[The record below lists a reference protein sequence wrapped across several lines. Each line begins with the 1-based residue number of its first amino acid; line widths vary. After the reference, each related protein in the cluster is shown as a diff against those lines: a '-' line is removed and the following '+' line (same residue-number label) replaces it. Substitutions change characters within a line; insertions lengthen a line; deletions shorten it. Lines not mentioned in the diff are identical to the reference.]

1 MIHSN
6 KIRFLLISQFNYCIF
21 ARIIFNGMQQKR
33 FFKHI
38 YPVAILLILLCFTNF
53 LFADSYYFF
62 VQFKDKNDTPY
73 SLDNPAAY
81 LSSRS
86 IQRRSEQHIAIDSTD
101 LPINPNYISQVVN
114 QGVFFHSASKWMNG
128 ITVQT
133 TDSSLMGLIRP
144 LSFVQQVYY
153 TGKILTTGQPAP
165 ALRTKRMDP
174 EDTQEFEHDVEPVYE
189 LEYGYAAAQLNQLN
203 GKVLHDAGYT
213 GKDILIGVL
222 DAGFRNVN
230 TNPAFD
236 SLRIQNR
243 LSGAKSIIDPSVNV
257 YQEDTH
263 GANVLSIMAGNLPG
277 QFVGVAPHASYWLIQ
292 TEYVPSEY
300 MFEVDFWVRGL
311 EFADSLGVD
320 VINSSLGYTQFDD
333 TTMNFIYADMN
344 GQVSRASRAAY
355 LAFRKGIIVCTS
367 AGNDGNTTW
376 KHISSPADADGIL
389 TAGAVNTNGTIAA
402 FSSFGPT
409 ADSRIKPEVCATG
422 WGTTLVDLNGNLVF
436 NGNGTSYSS
445 PIIAGLT
452 ACYLQYCKEQLPQ
465 SYNIDLIRQHIINSA
480 NRFSSPDNQY
490 GYGIPD
496 FQHVLYQTA
505 TNNRNEIKCEFPVK
519 LKYLTGTGEIWIIR
533 QATFE
538 NEELCLQIITSTGK
552 IIFRQLLGNSVETL
566 NISHLPAGFYLAQI
580 SCPGY
585 SQVSKILIP

>member
-1 MIHSN
+1 
-6 KIRFLLISQFNYCIF
+6 
-21 ARIIFNGMQQKR
+21 MQQKR

-38 YPVAILLILLCFTNF
+38 YPVAISLILLCFTNF

-86 IQRRSEQHIAIDSTD
+86 IQRRSEQQIAIDSTD
-101 LPINPNYISQVVN
+101 LPVNTSYISQVIN
-114 QGVFFHSASKWMNG
+114 QGVSFHSASKWMNG
-128 ITVQT
+128 ITVLT
-133 TDSSLMGLIRP
+133 ADSSLMGSIRP
-144 LSFVQQVYY
+144 LSFVQEVSY
-153 TGKILTTGQPAP
+153 TGKILTAQPVP
-165 ALRTKRMDP
+165 ARYTKRINP
-174 EDTQEFEHDVEPVYE
+174 EDEQEFEHDVEPVYE
-189 LEYGYAAAQLNQLN
+189 LKYGYAAAQLNQLN
-203 GKVLHDAGYT
+203 GKALHDAGYT
-213 GKDILIGVL
+213 GKNILIGVL
-222 DAGFRNVN
+222 DAGFRNVD

-243 LSGAKSIIDPSVNV
+243 LSGIKSIIDPSVNV

-292 TEYVPSEY
+292 TEYVPTEY

-320 VINSSLGYTQFDD
+320 VVNSSLGYTQFDD
-333 TTMNFIYADMN
+333 ASMNFTYADMN

-355 LAFRKGIIVCTS
+355 LASRKGIIVCTS
-367 AGNDGNTTW
+367 AGNDGNKTW
-376 KHISSPADADGIL
+376 KYISSPADADGIL
-389 TAGAVNTNGTIAA
+389 TVGAVNTSGTIAA

-445 PIIAGLT
+445 PIMAGLT
-452 ACYLQYCKEQLPQ
+452 ACYLQYCMEQLPQ
-465 SYNIDLIRQHIINSA
+465 SYRVDLIRQHIINSA
-480 NRFSSPDNQY
+480 DRFNSPDNQY

-496 FQHVLYQTA
+496 FQHVLHQTV
-505 TNNRNEIKCEFPVK
+505 TNNRRELQTEFPVK
-519 LKYLTGTGEIWIIR
+519 LKYLAETGEVRIMK
-533 QATFE
+533 QPAFE
-538 NEELCLQIITSTGK
+538 TQGLFFQIITPTGK
-552 IIFRQLLGNSVETL
+552 IIHQQLLSDMVDAVNVSY
-566 NISHLPAGFYLAQI
+566 LPAGFYLARIRYQ
-580 SCPGY
+580 GY

>member
-1 MIHSN
+1 MIHGAN
-6 KIRFLLISQFNYCIF
+6 LQPLLISQFNYCIF

-33 FFKHI
+33 FFKHMC
-38 YPVAILLILLCFTNF
+38 PVAISLILLCFTNF

-62 VQFKDKNDTPY
+62 VQLKDKNNTPY
-73 SLDNPAAY
+73 TLDNPAAY
-81 LSSRS
+81 LSSKS
-86 IQRRSEQHIAIDSTD
+86 IQRRSQQQIAIDSTD
-101 LPINPNYISQVVN
+101 LPVNTSYINQIIN
-114 QGVFFHSASKWMNG
+114 QGVSFHSSSKWMNG
-128 ITVQT
+128 ITVIT
-133 TDSSLMGLIRP
+133 NDSSLMGLIRP
-144 LSFVQQVYY
+144 LSFVKRVEY
-153 TGKILTTGQPAP
+153 TGKILTAQPAP

-174 EDTQEFEHDVEPVYE
+174 EDEQEFEHDVEPVYE

-203 GKVLHDAGYT
+203 GKALHDVGYT

-222 DAGFRNVN
+222 DAGFRNVD

-243 LSGAKSIIDPSVNV
+243 LSGFKSIIDPSVNV

-277 QFVGVAPHASYWLIQ
+277 QFVGAAPHASFWLIQ
-292 TEYVPSEY
+292 TEYVPTEY

-320 VINSSLGYTQFDD
+320 IVNSSLGYTQFDD
-333 TTMNFIYADMN
+333 TSMNFTYADMN

-355 LAFRKGIIVCTS
+355 LASRKGIIVCTS
-367 AGNDGNTTW
+367 AGNDGNKTW
-376 KHISSPADADGIL
+376 KYISSPADADGIL
-389 TAGAVNTNGTIAA
+389 TVGAVNSSGTIAA

-445 PIIAGLT
+445 PIIAGLA

-465 SYNIDLIRQHIINSA
+465 SYSVDLIRQHIINSTD
-480 NRFSSPDNQY
+480 RFSSPDNQY

-496 FQHVLYQTA
+496 FQQVLYQTA
-505 TNNRNEIKCEFPVK
+505 TNNRFELQAEFPVK
-519 LKYLTGTGEIWIIR
+519 LKYLAETGEISIIK
-533 QATFE
+533 QPTSE
-538 NEELCLQIITSTGK
+538 NQELLLQIFTPTGK
-552 IIFRQLLGNSVETL
+552 IIHQQLLADMVDAV
-566 NISHLPAGFYLAQI
+566 NIRHLPAGFYLARI
-580 SCPGY
+580 SYQGY

>member
-1 MIHSN
+1 MIHGAN
-6 KIRFLLISQFNYCIF
+6 LQPLLISQFNYCIF
-21 ARIIFNGMQQKR
+21 ARIIFNGMQQKK

-38 YPVAILLILLCFTNF
+38 YPVAISLILLCFTNF

-62 VQFKDKNDTPY
+62 VQFKDKNNTPY

-81 LSSRS
+81 LGSKS
-86 IQRRSEQHIAIDSTD
+86 IQRRSEQQIAIDSTD
-101 LPINPNYISQVVN
+101 LPVNTSYINQIIN
-114 QGVFFHSASKWMNG
+114 QGVSFHSASKWMNG
-128 ITVQT
+128 ITVIT
-133 TDSSLMGLIRP
+133 NDSSLMGLIRP
-144 LSFVQQVYY
+144 LSFVKRVEY
-153 TGKILTTGQPAP
+153 TGKILTAQPAP

-174 EDTQEFEHDVEPVYE
+174 EDEQEFEHDVEPVYE

-203 GKVLHDAGYT
+203 GKALHDVGYT

-222 DAGFRNVN
+222 DAGFRNVD

-243 LSGAKSIIDPSVNV
+243 LSGVKNIINPSADV

-292 TEYVPSEY
+292 TEYVPTEY
-300 MFEVDFWVRGL
+300 MVEVDFWVRGL
-311 EFADSLGVD
+311 EFTDSLGVD
-320 VINSSLGYTQFDD
+320 IVNSSLGYTQFDD
-333 TTMNFIYADMN
+333 TSMNFTYADMN

-355 LAFRKGIIVCTS
+355 LASRKGIIVCTS
-367 AGNDGNTTW
+367 AGNDGNKAW
-376 KHISSPADADGIL
+376 KYISSPADADGIL
-389 TAGAVNTNGTIAA
+389 TVGAVNSSGTIAA

-445 PIIAGLT
+445 PIIAGLA

-465 SYNIDLIRQHIINSA
+465 SYRVDLIRQHIINSTD
-480 NRFSSPDNQY
+480 RFSSPDNQY

-496 FQHVLYQTA
+496 FQQVLYQTA
-505 TNNRNEIKCEFPVK
+505 TNNRFELQAEFPVK
-519 LKYLTGTGEIWIIR
+519 LKYLAETGEISIIK
-533 QATFE
+533 QPTSE
-538 NEELCLQIITSTGK
+538 NQELLLQIITPTGK
-552 IIFRQLLGNSVETL
+552 IIHQQLFADMVDAVS
-566 NISHLPAGFYLAQI
+566 ISHLPAGFYLAQI
-580 SCPGY
+580 SYFGY
-585 SQVSKILIP
+585 SQISKILIP

>member
-1 MIHSN
+1 
-6 KIRFLLISQFNYCIF
+6 
-21 ARIIFNGMQQKR
+21 MQQKR

-38 YPVAILLILLCFTNF
+38 YPVAISLILLCFTNF
-53 LFADSYYFF
+53 LFADSYSFF
-62 VQFKDKNDTPY
+62 VQLKDKNNTPY
-73 SLDNPAAY
+73 TLDNPAAY
-81 LSSRS
+81 LSSKS
-86 IQRRSEQHIAIDSTD
+86 IQRRSQQQIAIDSTD
-101 LPINPNYISQVVN
+101 LPVNTSYINQIIN
-114 QGVFFHSASKWMNG
+114 QGVSFHSSSKWMNG
-128 ITVQT
+128 ITVIT
-133 TDSSLMGLIRP
+133 NDSSLMGLIRP
-144 LSFVQQVYY
+144 LSFVKRVEY
-153 TGKILTTGQPAP
+153 TGKILTAQPAP

-174 EDTQEFEHDVEPVYE
+174 EDEQEFEHDVEPVYE
-189 LEYGYAAAQLNQLN
+189 FEYGYAAAQLNQLN
-203 GKVLHDAGYT
+203 GKALHDVGYT

-222 DAGFRNVN
+222 DAGFRNVD

-243 LSGAKSIIDPSVNV
+243 LSGVKNIINPSANV

-292 TEYVPSEY
+292 TEYVPTEY
-300 MFEVDFWVRGL
+300 MVEVDFWVRGL

-320 VINSSLGYTQFDD
+320 IVNSSLGYTQFDD
-333 TTMNFIYADMN
+333 ASMNFTYADMN

-355 LAFRKGIIVCTS
+355 LASRKGIIVCTS
-367 AGNDGNTTW
+367 AGNDGNKAW
-376 KHISSPADADGIL
+376 KYISSPADADGIL
-389 TAGAVNTNGTIAA
+389 TVGAVNSSGTIAA

-445 PIIAGLT
+445 PIIAGLA

-465 SYNIDLIRQHIINSA
+465 SYSVDLIRQHIINSTD
-480 NRFSSPDNQY
+480 RFSSPDNQY

-496 FQHVLYQTA
+496 FQQVLYQTA
-505 TNNRNEIKCEFPVK
+505 TNNRFELQAEFPVK
-519 LKYLTGTGEIWIIR
+519 LKYLAETGEISIIK
-533 QATFE
+533 QPTFE
-538 NEELCLQIITSTGK
+538 NQALFLQIITPTGK
-552 IIFRQLLGNSVETL
+552 IIHQQLLTDMVDAV

-580 SCPGY
+580 SYQGY

>member
-1 MIHSN
+1 
-6 KIRFLLISQFNYCIF
+6 
-21 ARIIFNGMQQKR
+21 MQQKR

-38 YPVAILLILLCFTNF
+38 YPVAISLILLCFTNF

-62 VQFKDKNDTPY
+62 FQFKDKNDTPY

-86 IQRRSEQHIAIDSTD
+86 IQRRSEQQIAIDSTD
-101 LPINPNYISQVVN
+101 FPVNTSYISQVVN

-153 TGKILTTGQPAP
+153 TGKILTVQPVP

-174 EDTQEFEHDVEPVYE
+174 EDAQEFEHDVEPVYE

-203 GKVLHDAGYT
+203 GKALHDAGYT
-213 GKDILIGVL
+213 GKNILIGVL
-222 DAGFRNVN
+222 DAGFRNVD

-243 LSGAKSIIDPSVNV
+243 LSGIKSIIDPSVNV

-292 TEYVPSEY
+292 TEYVPTEY

-320 VINSSLGYTQFDD
+320 VVNSSLGYTQFDD
-333 TTMNFIYADMN
+333 ASMNFTYADMN

-355 LAFRKGIIVCTS
+355 LASRKGIIVCTS
-367 AGNDGNTTW
+367 AGNDGNKTW
-376 KHISSPADADGIL
+376 KYISSPADADGIL
-389 TAGAVNTNGTIAA
+389 TVGAVNTSGTIAA

-445 PIIAGLT
+445 PIMAGLT
-452 ACYLQYCKEQLPQ
+452 ACYLQYCMEQLPQ
-465 SYNIDLIRQHIINSA
+465 SYRVDLIRQHIINSA
-480 NRFSSPDNQY
+480 DRFNSPDNQY

-496 FQHVLYQTA
+496 FQHVLHQTV
-505 TNNRNEIKCEFPVK
+505 TNNRRELQTEFPVK
-519 LKYLTGTGEIWIIR
+519 LKYLAETGEVRIMK
-533 QATFE
+533 QPAFE
-538 NEELCLQIITSTGK
+538 TQGLFFQIITPTGK
-552 IIFRQLLGNSVETL
+552 IIHQQLLSDMVDAVNVSY
-566 NISHLPAGFYLAQI
+566 LPAGFYLARIRYQ
-580 SCPGY
+580 GY

>member
-1 MIHSN
+1 MIHGAN
-6 KIRFLLISQFNYCIF
+6 LHALLISQFNYCIF

-62 VQFKDKNDTPY
+62 VQFKDKNNTPY

-81 LSSRS
+81 LSSKS
-86 IQRRSEQHIAIDSTD
+86 IQRRSEQQIAIDSTD
-101 LPINPNYISQVVN
+101 LPVNATYINQVVN
-114 QGVFFHSASKWMNG
+114 QGVSFHSSSKWMNG
-128 ITVQT
+128 ITVIT
-133 TDSSLMGLIRP
+133 NDSSLMGLIRP
-144 LSFVQQVYY
+144 LSFVKRVEY
-153 TGKILTTGQPAP
+153 TGKILTAQPAP

-174 EDTQEFEHDVEPVYE
+174 EDAQEFEHDVEPVYE

-203 GKVLHDAGYT
+203 GKALHDMGYT

-222 DAGFRNVN
+222 DAGFRNVD

-243 LSGAKSIIDPSVNV
+243 LSGIKSIIDPSVNV

-292 TEYVPSEY
+292 TEYVPTEY
-300 MFEVDFWVRGL
+300 MVEVDFWVRGL

-320 VINSSLGYTQFDD
+320 VINSSLGYTEFDD
-333 TTMNFIYADMN
+333 ISMNFTYADMN

-355 LAFRKGIIVCTS
+355 LASRKGIIVCTS
-367 AGNDGNTTW
+367 AGNDGDKTW
-376 KHISSPADADGIL
+376 KYIGSPADADGIL
-389 TAGAVNTNGTIAA
+389 TVGAVNTSGTIAA

-422 WGTTLVDLNGNLVF
+422 WGTVYVNLNGDVVT
-436 NGNGTSYSS
+436 GNGTSYSS
-445 PIIAGLT
+445 PIITGLV
-452 ACYLQYCKEQLPQ
+452 ACYLQYCKEHLPQ
-465 SYNIDLIRQHIINSA
+465 SYSVDLIRQHIINSTD
-480 NRFSSPDNQY
+480 RFSSPDNQY

-496 FQHVLYQTA
+496 FQQVLYQTA
-505 TNNRNEIKCEFPVK
+505 TNNRFELQAEFPVK
-519 LKYLTGTGEIWIIR
+519 LKYLAETGEISIIK
-533 QATFE
+533 QPTSE
-538 NEELCLQIITSTGK
+538 NQELLLQIFTPTGK
-552 IIFRQLLGNSVETL
+552 IIHQQLLADMVDAV
-566 NISHLPAGFYLAQI
+566 NIRHLPAGFYLARI
-580 SCPGY
+580 SYQGY

>member
-1 MIHSN
+1 
-6 KIRFLLISQFNYCIF
+6 
-21 ARIIFNGMQQKR
+21 MQQKR

-38 YPVAILLILLCFTNF
+38 YPVAISLILLCFTNF

-86 IQRRSEQHIAIDSTD
+86 IQRRSEQQIAIDSTD
-101 LPINPNYISQVVN
+101 FPVNTSYISQVVN

-153 TGKILTTGQPAP
+153 TGKILTVQPVP

-174 EDTQEFEHDVEPVYE
+174 EDAQEFEHDVEPVYE

-203 GKVLHDAGYT
+203 GKALHDAGYT
-213 GKDILIGVL
+213 GKNILIGVL
-222 DAGFRNVN
+222 DAGFRNVD

-243 LSGAKSIIDPSVNV
+243 LSGIKSIIDPSVNV

-292 TEYVPSEY
+292 TEYVPTEY

-320 VINSSLGYTQFDD
+320 VVNSSLGYTQFDD
-333 TTMNFIYADMN
+333 ASMNFTYADMN

-355 LAFRKGIIVCTS
+355 LASRKGIIVCTS
-367 AGNDGNTTW
+367 AGNDGNKTW
-376 KHISSPADADGIL
+376 KYISSPADADGIL
-389 TAGAVNTNGTIAA
+389 TVGAVNTSGTIAA

-445 PIIAGLT
+445 PIMAGLT
-452 ACYLQYCKEQLPQ
+452 ACYLQYCMEQLPQ
-465 SYNIDLIRQHIINSA
+465 SYRVDLIRQHIINSA
-480 NRFSSPDNQY
+480 DRFNSPDNQY

-496 FQHVLYQTA
+496 FQHVLHQTV
-505 TNNRNEIKCEFPVK
+505 TNNRRELQTEFPVK
-519 LKYLTGTGEIWIIR
+519 LKYLAETGEVRIMK
-533 QATFE
+533 QPAFE
-538 NEELCLQIITSTGK
+538 TQGLFFQIITPTGK
-552 IIFRQLLGNSVETL
+552 IIHQQLLSDMVDAVNVSY
-566 NISHLPAGFYLAQI
+566 LPAGFYLARIRYQ
-580 SCPGY
+580 GY

>member
-1 MIHSN
+1 MIHGAN
-6 KIRFLLISQFNYCIF
+6 LHALLISQFNYCIF

-62 VQFKDKNDTPY
+62 VQFKDKNNSPY

-81 LSSRS
+81 LSSKS
-86 IQRRSEQHIAIDSTD
+86 IQRRSEQQIAIDSTD
-101 LPINPNYISQVVN
+101 LPVNATYINQVVN
-114 QGVFFHSASKWMNG
+114 QGVSFHSSSKWMNG
-128 ITVQT
+128 ITVIT
-133 TDSSLMGLIRP
+133 NDSSLMGLIRP
-144 LSFVQQVYY
+144 LSFVKRVEY
-153 TGKILTTGQPAP
+153 TGKILTAQPAP

-174 EDTQEFEHDVEPVYE
+174 EDAQEFEHDVEPVYE

-203 GKVLHDAGYT
+203 GKALHDMGYT

-222 DAGFRNVN
+222 DAGFRNVD

-243 LSGAKSIIDPSVNV
+243 LSGIKSIIDPSVNV

-292 TEYVPSEY
+292 TEYVPTEY
-300 MFEVDFWVRGL
+300 MVEVDFWVRGL

-320 VINSSLGYTQFDD
+320 VINSSLGYTEFDD
-333 TTMNFIYADMN
+333 ISMNFTYADMN

-355 LAFRKGIIVCTS
+355 LASRKGIIVCTS
-367 AGNDGNTTW
+367 AGNDGNKAW
-376 KHISSPADADGIL
+376 KYISSPADADGIL
-389 TAGAVNTNGTIAA
+389 TVGAVNSSGTIAA

-445 PIIAGLT
+445 PIIAGLA

-465 SYNIDLIRQHIINSA
+465 SYSVDLIRQHIINSTD
-480 NRFSSPDNQY
+480 RFSSPDNQY

-496 FQHVLYQTA
+496 FQQVLYQTA
-505 TNNRNEIKCEFPVK
+505 TNNRFELQAEFPVK
-519 LKYLTGTGEIWIIR
+519 LKYLAETGEISIIK
-533 QATFE
+533 QPTSE
-538 NEELCLQIITSTGK
+538 NQELLLQIITPTGK
-552 IIFRQLLGNSVETL
+552 IIHQQLLADMVDAV
-566 NISHLPAGFYLAQI
+566 NIRHLPAGLYLARI
-580 SCPGY
+580 SYQGY

>member
-1 MIHSN
+1 
-6 KIRFLLISQFNYCIF
+6 
-21 ARIIFNGMQQKR
+21 MQQKR

-38 YPVAILLILLCFTNF
+38 YPVAISLILLCFTNF

-62 VQFKDKNDTPY
+62 VQFKDKNNTPY

-86 IQRRSEQHIAIDSTD
+86 IQRRSEQQIAIDSTD
-101 LPINPNYISQVVN
+101 FPVNTSYISQVVN

-153 TGKILTTGQPAP
+153 TGKILTVQPVP

-174 EDTQEFEHDVEPVYE
+174 EDAQEFEHDVEPVYE

-203 GKVLHDAGYT
+203 GKALHDAGYT
-213 GKDILIGVL
+213 GKNILIGVL
-222 DAGFRNVN
+222 DAGFRNVD

-243 LSGAKSIIDPSVNV
+243 LSGIKSIIDPSVNV

-292 TEYVPSEY
+292 TEYVPTEY

-320 VINSSLGYTQFDD
+320 VVNSSLGYTQFDD
-333 TTMNFIYADMN
+333 ASMNFTYADMN

-355 LAFRKGIIVCTS
+355 LASRKGIIVCTS
-367 AGNDGNTTW
+367 AGNDGNKTW
-376 KHISSPADADGIL
+376 KYISSPADADGIL
-389 TAGAVNTNGTIAA
+389 TVGAVNTSGTIAA

-445 PIIAGLT
+445 PIMAGLT
-452 ACYLQYCKEQLPQ
+452 ACYLQYCMEQLPQ
-465 SYNIDLIRQHIINSA
+465 SYRVDLIRQHIINSA
-480 NRFSSPDNQY
+480 DRFNSPDNQY

-496 FQHVLYQTA
+496 FQHVLHQTV
-505 TNNRNEIKCEFPVK
+505 TNNRRELQTEFPVK
-519 LKYLTGTGEIWIIR
+519 LKYLAETGEVRIMK
-533 QATFE
+533 QPAFE
-538 NEELCLQIITSTGK
+538 TQGLFFQIITPTGK
-552 IIFRQLLGNSVETL
+552 IIHQQLLSDMVDAVNVSY
-566 NISHLPAGFYLAQI
+566 LPAGFYLARIRYQ
-580 SCPGY
+580 GY

>member
-1 MIHSN
+1 
-6 KIRFLLISQFNYCIF
+6 
-21 ARIIFNGMQQKR
+21 MQQKR

-38 YPVAILLILLCFTNF
+38 YPVAISLILLCFTNF

-86 IQRRSEQHIAIDSTD
+86 IQRRSEQQIAIDSTD
-101 LPINPNYISQVVN
+101 LPVNTSYISQVIN
-114 QGVFFHSASKWMNG
+114 QGVSFHSASKWMNG
-128 ITVQT
+128 ITVLT
-133 TDSSLMGLIRP
+133 ADSSLMGSIRP
-144 LSFVQQVYY
+144 LSFVQEVSY
-153 TGKILTTGQPAP
+153 TGKILTAQPVP
-165 ALRTKRMDP
+165 ARYTKRINP
-174 EDTQEFEHDVEPVYE
+174 EDEQEFEHDVEPVYE
-189 LEYGYAAAQLNQLN
+189 LKYGYAAAQLNQLN
-203 GKVLHDAGYT
+203 GKALHDAGYT
-213 GKDILIGVL
+213 GKNILIGVL
-222 DAGFRNVN
+222 DAGFRNVD

-243 LSGAKSIIDPSVNV
+243 LSGIKSIIDPSVNV

-292 TEYVPSEY
+292 TEYVPTEY

-320 VINSSLGYTQFDD
+320 VVNSSLGYTQFDD
-333 TTMNFIYADMN
+333 ASMNFTYADMN

-355 LAFRKGIIVCTS
+355 LASRKGIIVCTS
-367 AGNDGNTTW
+367 AGNDGDKTW
-376 KHISSPADADGIL
+376 KYISSPADADGIL
-389 TAGAVNTNGTIAA
+389 TVGAVNSSGTIAA

-422 WGTTLVDLNGNLVF
+422 WGTTLVDLNSNLVF

-465 SYNIDLIRQHIINSA
+465 SYSVDLIRQHIINSTD
-480 NRFSSPDNQY
+480 RFSSPDSQY

-496 FQHVLYQTA
+496 FQQVLYQTA
-505 TNNRNEIKCEFPVK
+505 TNNRFELQAEFPVK
-519 LKYLTGTGEIWIIR
+519 LKYLAETGEISIIK
-533 QATFE
+533 QPTFE
-538 NEELCLQIITSTGK
+538 NQALFLQIITPTGK
-552 IIFRQLLGNSVETL
+552 IIHQQLLADMVDAV

-580 SCPGY
+580 SYQGY

>member
-1 MIHSN
+1 MIQKKN
-6 KIRFLLISQFNYCIF
+6 PIRKPAITTLLIF
-21 ARIIFNGMQQKR
+21 
-33 FFKHI
+33 
-38 YPVAILLILLCFTNF
+38 LCFTNF

-62 VQFKDKNDTPY
+62 VQFKDKNDTSY

-81 LSSRS
+81 LSSKS
-86 IQRRSEQHIAIDSTD
+86 IQRRSEQQIAIDSTD
-101 LPINPNYISQVVN
+101 LPVNTSYINQIIN
-114 QGVFFHSASKWMNG
+114 QGVSFHSASKWMNG
-128 ITVQT
+128 ITVIT
-133 TDSSLMGLIRP
+133 NDSSLMGLIRP
-144 LSFVQQVYY
+144 LSFVKRVEY
-153 TGKILTTGQPAP
+153 TGKILTAQPAP

-174 EDTQEFEHDVEPVYE
+174 EDEQEFEHDIEPVYE
-189 LEYGYAAAQLNQLN
+189 LKYGYAAAQLNQLN
-203 GKVLHDAGYT
+203 GKALHDEGYT

-222 DAGFRNVN
+222 DAGFRNVD

-243 LSGAKSIIDPSVNV
+243 LSGVKSIIDPSVNV
-257 YQEDTH
+257 YQEDSH

-277 QFVGVAPHASYWLIQ
+277 QFVGAAPHASFWLIQ
-292 TEYVPSEY
+292 TEYVPTEY

-320 VINSSLGYTQFDD
+320 VVNSSLGYTQFDD
-333 TTMNFIYADMN
+333 ASMNFTYADMN

-355 LAFRKGIIVCTS
+355 LASRKGIIVCTS
-367 AGNDGNTTW
+367 AGNDGNKTW
-376 KHISSPADADGIL
+376 KYISSPADADGIL
-389 TAGAVNTNGTIAA
+389 TVGGVNTSGTIAA

-445 PIIAGLT
+445 PIMAGLT

-465 SYNIDLIRQHIINSA
+465 SYRVDLIRQHIINSA
-480 NRFSSPDNQY
+480 DRFNSPDNQY

-496 FQHVLYQTA
+496 FQHVLHQTV
-505 TNNRNEIKCEFPVK
+505 TNNQRELQTEFPVK
-519 LKYLTGTGEIWIIR
+519 LKYLAETGEVRIMK
-533 QATFE
+533 QPAFE
-538 NEELCLQIITSTGK
+538 TQGLFFQIITPTGK
-552 IIFRQLLGNSVETL
+552 IIHQQLLSDMVDAVNV
-566 NISHLPAGFYLAQI
+566 SHLPAGFYLAQI
-580 SCPGY
+580 IYQGY

>member
-1 MIHSN
+1 MIHGAN
-6 KIRFLLISQFNYCIF
+6 LHALLISQFNYCIF

-62 VQFKDKNDTPY
+62 VQFKDKNNTPY

-81 LSSRS
+81 LSSKS
-86 IQRRSEQHIAIDSTD
+86 IQRRSEQQIAIDSTD
-101 LPINPNYISQVVN
+101 LPVNATYINQVVN
-114 QGVFFHSASKWMNG
+114 QGVSFHSSSKWMNG
-128 ITVQT
+128 ITVIT
-133 TDSSLMGLIRP
+133 NDSSLMGLIRP
-144 LSFVQQVYY
+144 LSFVKRVEY
-153 TGKILTTGQPAP
+153 TGKILTAQPAP

-174 EDTQEFEHDVEPVYE
+174 EGAQEFEHDVEPVYE
-189 LEYGYAAAQLNQLN
+189 FEYGYAAAQLNQLN
-203 GKVLHDAGYT
+203 GKALHETGYT
-213 GKDILIGVL
+213 GKNILIGVL
-222 DAGFRNVN
+222 DAGFRNVD

-243 LSGAKSIIDPSVNV
+243 LSGVKNIINPSANV

-292 TEYVPSEY
+292 TEYVPTEY
-300 MFEVDFWVRGL
+300 MVEVDFWVRGL

-333 TTMNFIYADMN
+333 ASMNFTYADMN

-355 LAFRKGIIVCTS
+355 LASRKGIIVCSS
-367 AGNDGNTTW
+367 AGNDGDKTW
-376 KHISSPADADGIL
+376 KYIGSPADADGSL
-389 TAGAVNTNGTIAA
+389 TVGAVNTSGTIAA

-409 ADSRIKPEVCATG
+409 ADNRIKPEVCATG
-422 WGTTLVDLNGNLVF
+422 WGTVYVNLNGDVVT
-436 NGNGTSYSS
+436 GNGTSYSS
-445 PIIAGLT
+445 PIITGLA
-452 ACYLQYCKEQLPQ
+452 ACYLQYCKEHLPQ
-465 SYNIDLIRQHIINSA
+465 SYSIDLIRQHIINSTD
-480 NRFSSPDNQY
+480 RFSSPDNQY

-496 FQHVLYQTA
+496 FQQVLQQTA
-505 TNNRNEIKCEFPVK
+505 TNSSNEIHVLTPVK
-519 LKYLTGTGEIWIIR
+519 LKYISETKEIRIFR
-533 QATFE
+533 QSRFE
-538 NEELCLQIITSTGK
+538 NQALLIQIITSTGK
-552 IIFRQLLGNSVETL
+552 IIHRQLLYDMVDVVSA
-566 NISHLPAGFYLAQI
+566 SHLPAGFYLAQI
-580 SCPGY
+580 SYQGY